1 MTKKSKKLHSSE
13 KNALLRAS
21 NESLLREYFLKVRE
35 LVESGELYPVDFDEV
50 WPLVYSFK
58 HKAVEALKKDLYPV
72 LDYVSKRA
80 DIQRFTQKGEI
91 SKGGDLRSESY
102 KLTVFALEWFVAR
115 RSKAVFKVYREV
127 FHSFAQAM
135 TPIGGVYP
143 IFHKGRVYYNY
154 NEICK
159 SLGFYPDWHRKKRMP
174 MHFSVVYRTLFIT
187 PALARLLAK
196 ESEFRQLKK
205 EMLSL
210 QTSIPFPDDDTQG

>member
-1 MTKKSKKLHSSE
+1 MNKKGKKLHSSE
-13 KNALLRAS
+13 KHALLVQS
-21 NESLLREYFLKVRE
+21 NLEEIKKYFIYVRE
-35 LVESGELYPVDFDEV
+35 LLESGELYPVDLDKV
-50 WPLVYSFK
+50 WPLVYSQK
-58 HKAVEALKKDLYPV
+58 HHATEVLKKDFFEIV
-72 LDYVSKRA
+72 DYTLEKPDYQSLS
-80 DIQRFTQKGEI
+80 QKGKPKI
-91 SKGGDLRSESY
+91 GGDFSTIKY
-102 KLTVFALEWFVAR
+102 KLTVFALEWFIAR
-115 RSKAVFKVYREV
+115 QSRVIFKIYREV
-127 FHSFAQAM
+127 FHSYAQAM

-187 PALARLLAK
+187 PELARLLAK

-210 QTSIPFPDDDTQG
+210 QTSIPFPDDDTLG